1 MWKSVHA
8 CARKGEGNAR
18 GIFGGGFA
26 AGETAESCNEGRES
40 NHLAVQKRRCETD
53 ANLKI
58 CHYKTL
64 LVRAMALLVAWFA
77 GAVELDVCEVR
88 RRMRYGYC

>member
-1 MWKSVHA
+1 MPVQEKA
-8 CARKGEGNAR
+8 KEMREGFSEA
-18 GIFGGGFA
+18 GFA

>member
-1 MWKSVHA
+1 MPVQEKAKEMREGFSEA
-8 CARKGEGNAR
+8 GLRREKLRNRATKGANLIIWR
-18 GIFGGGFA
+18 
-26 AGETAESCNEGRES
+26 
-40 NHLAVQKRRCETD
+40 VQKRRCETD